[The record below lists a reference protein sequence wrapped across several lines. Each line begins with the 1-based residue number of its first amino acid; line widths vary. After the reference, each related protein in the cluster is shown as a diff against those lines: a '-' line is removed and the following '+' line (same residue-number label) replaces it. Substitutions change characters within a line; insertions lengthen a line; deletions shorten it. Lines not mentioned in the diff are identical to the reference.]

1 MGKIKPLSLEG
12 IKTVSLKNRNS
23 KVSVNQFGR
32 RYPRGATVSEFLEG
46 LPRILGAQDLQDIIE
61 RIAHAKKEGKTILAG
76 MGAHVIKVGLAPL
89 IIQLMEEG
97 IISAIALN
105 GAGAIHD
112 VEVALEGKTSEEV
125 GPELDE
131 GNFGMAEETATF
143 INSGVAEG
151 IRNGLG
157 VGESLGEKILQ
168 DKLPNR
174 QTSILAQGAKLQIP
188 ITVHVAIG
196 TDIVHLHP
204 SFNPSAWG
212 EATYLDFRKFCSLV
226 AILKE
231 GVYLNIGSAV
241 ILPEIF
247 LKALTLVRNKGYRID
262 HVTTV
267 NMDFIR
273 HYRPLINVVDRPTR
287 KGGKGFSLVGH
298 HEIMVPLLAAGILEK
313 LRNSQGGN
321 KPE

>member
-1 MGKIKPLSLEG
+1 MEKIKPLSLEG
-12 IKTVSLKNRNS
+12 IKTVSLKERKS

-32 RYPRGATVSEFLEG
+32 RYTRGTTVSDFLEG
-46 LPRILGAQDLQDIIE
+46 LPQILGAQDFRDIIE
-61 RIAHAKKEGKTILAG
+61 TIAHAKEKGHTILVG

-97 IISAIALN
+97 VISGIALN

-143 INSGVAEG
+143 INNGVLEG
-151 IRNGLG
+151 TNNGWGL
-157 VGESLGEKILQ
+157 GESLGEKILRE
-168 DKLPNR
+168 KLPNR
-174 QTSILAQGAKLQIP
+174 QTSILAQGAKLRIP

-212 EATYLDFRKFCSLV
+212 EATHLDFRQFATLV
-226 AILKE
+226 ANLE
-231 GVYLNIGSAV
+231 GGVYLNIGSAV

-247 LKALTLVRNKGYRID
+247 LKALTLVRNKGYDVVHI
-262 HVTTV
+262 TTI

-273 HYRPLINVVDRPTR
+273 HYRPLTNVVNRPTR
-287 KGGKGFSLVGH
+287 KGGKGYSLVGH
-298 HEIMVPLLAAGILEK
+298 HEIMVPLLTAGILEK
-313 LRNSQGGN
+313 IRPQQ
-321 KPE
+321 

>member
-1 MGKIKPLSLEG
+1 MEKIKPLSLDG
-12 IKTVSLKNRNS
+12 IKTISLKERNS

-32 RYPRGATVSEFLEG
+32 RYARGATVPEFLDG
-46 LPRILGAQDLQDIIE
+46 LPQILGAQDLKDVIE
-61 RIAHAKKEGKTILAG
+61 RIVQAKEDGKTILMG
-76 MGAHVIKVGLAPL
+76 MGAHVIKVGLSPF

-97 IISAIALN
+97 IIGGIALN

-125 GPELDE
+125 GAELDE
-131 GNFGMAEETATF
+131 GTFGMAEETATF
-143 INSGVAEG
+143 INNGVAEG
-151 IRNGLG
+151 IKIGYG
-157 VGESLGEKILQ
+157 VGECLGEKILR

-212 EATYLDFRKFCSLV
+212 EATHLDFRQFCALV
-226 AILKE
+226 ATLE
-231 GVYLNIGSAV
+231 GGVYLNIGSAV

-247 LKALTLVRNKGYRID
+247 LKAFTLVRNKGYVID
-262 HVTTV
+262 HFTTV

-273 HYRPLINVVDRPTR
+273 HYRPLTNVVDRPTR
-287 KGGKGFSLVGH
+287 RGGKGFNIVGH
-298 HEIMVPLLAAGILEK
+298 HEIMIPLLTAGILEK
-313 LRNSQGGN
+313 LHSPQ
-321 KPE
+321 